1 MATRQEIT
9 NKAVGFKHLGP
20 GAMIDVFKQQPARN
34 TVTKQFGIG
43 SCGARVALQA
53 HTTAAAVVMAAGECG
68 LSGVICQSCMKEI
81 NAIIDHSEAELLAEA
96 EEEPGLHGQ
105 G

>member
-20 GAMIDVFKQQPARN
+20 GTMIGVFKQQPAQN
-34 TVTKQFGIG
+34 TATKQFDIG
-43 SCGARVALQA
+43 SCGARVVLQA

-68 LSGVICQSCMKEI
+68 LSGVICADCQ
-81 NAIIDHSEAELLAEA
+81 LLVEA

>member
-9 NKAVGFKHLGP
+9 TKAVGFKHLGP
-20 GAMIDVFKQQPARN
+20 GAMIGVFKQQPAQN
-34 TVTKQFGIG
+34 TVPKQFDIG
-43 SCGARVALQA
+43 SCGARVVLQA

-68 LSGVICQSCMKEI
+68 LSGVICADCQ
-81 NAIIDHSEAELLAEA
+81 LLVEA

>member
-20 GAMIDVFKQQPARN
+20 GTMIGVFKQQPAQN
-34 TVTKQFGIG
+34 TVTKQFDIG
-43 SCGARVALQA
+43 SCGARVVLQA

-68 LSGVICQSCMKEI
+68 LSGVICADCQ
-81 NAIIDHSEAELLAEA
+81 LLVEA
-96 EEEPGLHGQ
+96 EEVPGLHGQ

>member
-20 GAMIDVFKQQPARN
+20 GTMIGVFKQQPAQN
-34 TVTKQFGIG
+34 TVTKQFDIG
-43 SCGARVALQA
+43 SCGARVVLQA

-68 LSGVICQSCMKEI
+68 LSGVICADCQ
-81 NAIIDHSEAELLAEA
+81 LLVEA

>member
-20 GAMIDVFKQQPARN
+20 GAMIGVFKQQPAQN
-34 TVTKQFGIG
+34 TVTKQFDIG
-43 SCGARVALQA
+43 SCGARVVLQA

-68 LSGVICQSCMKEI
+68 LSGVICADCQ
-81 NAIIDHSEAELLAEA
+81 LLVEA

>member
-9 NKAVGFKHLGP
+9 NKAVGCKQLGP
-20 GAMIDVFKQQPARN
+20 GTMIGVFKQQPAQN
-34 TVTKQFGIG
+34 TVTKQFDIG
-43 SCGARVALQA
+43 SCGARVVLQA

-68 LSGVICQSCMKEI
+68 LSGVICADCQ
-81 NAIIDHSEAELLAEA
+81 LLVEA

>member
-1 MATRQEIT
+1 
-9 NKAVGFKHLGP
+9 
-20 GAMIDVFKQQPARN
+20 MIGVFKQQPAQN

-43 SCGARVALQA
+43 SCGARVVLQA

-68 LSGVICQSCMKEI
+68 LSGVICADCQ
-81 NAIIDHSEAELLAEA
+81 LLVEA

>member
-20 GAMIDVFKQQPARN
+20 GAMIGVFKQQPAQN
-34 TVTKQFGIG
+34 TATKQFDIG
-43 SCGARVALQA
+43 SCGARVVLQA

-68 LSGVICQSCMKEI
+68 LSGVICADCQ
-81 NAIIDHSEAELLAEA
+81 LLVEA

>member
-20 GAMIDVFKQQPARN
+20 GAMIGVFKQQPAQN
-34 TVTKQFGIG
+34 TATKQFKLG

-53 HTTAAAVVMAAGECG
+53 NTTAAAVVMAAGECG
-68 LSGVICQSCMKEI
+68 LSGVICADCQ
-81 NAIIDHSEAELLAEA
+81 LLVEA

>member
-1 MATRQEIT
+1 
-9 NKAVGFKHLGP
+9 
-20 GAMIDVFKQQPARN
+20 MIGVFKQQPAQN
-34 TVTKQFGIG
+34 TVTKQFDIG
-43 SCGARVALQA
+43 SCGARVVLQA

-68 LSGVICQSCMKEI
+68 LSGVICADCQ
-81 NAIIDHSEAELLAEA
+81 LLVEA

>member
-20 GAMIDVFKQQPARN
+20 GTMIGVFKQQPAQN
-34 TVTKQFGIG
+34 TVTKQFDIG

-68 LSGVICQSCMKEI
+68 LSGVICADCQ
-81 NAIIDHSEAELLAEA
+81 LLVEA